1 MKTGSQEIGQT
12 RVERK
17 CKWKPKAGK
26 FNIHRHYSSPTIC
39 KTSKKLE
46 FHKLSF
52 QKMFR
57 WECNLNISKK
67 DICGVNSGNLF
78 LHLHWFEIGAWIRV
92 SIHLPGPWG
101 EILTRPLTGT
111 IKDSQLHWFLTKYKI
126 KNIKKSTKSKK
137 EKSLLTSLVTEP
149 DEECTIKAEPLKY
162 SWQQQQKTNNDFYK

>member
-1 MKTGSQEIGQT
+1 MGQTRWERKCKYKNTKIQKSKSKILRKTGSQEIGQT

-92 SIHLPGPWG
+92 SIHLPAPWG
-101 EILTRPLTGT
+101 EILTRPVTDHQGFT
-111 IKDSQLHWFLTKYKI
+111 IALILYKNTKYTKNLQNLKI
-126 KNIKKSTKSKK
+126 
-137 EKSLLTSLVTEP
+137 
-149 DEECTIKAEPLKY
+149 
-162 SWQQQQKTNNDFYK
+162 